1 MIPGSVFSERMEIA
15 NFPVLSMQELVKLSW
30 LMLMAMD
37 AGSDVI
43 CMALLAIQPVG
54 PVSYT
59 HLDVYKRQG
68 IGPL

>member
-54 PVSYT
+54 RSPS
-59 HLDVYKRQG
+59 REE
-68 IGPL
+68 IR

>member
-43 CMALLAIQPVG
+43 YMALLAIQPVG
-54 PVSYT
+54 RSPS
-59 HLDVYKRQG
+59 REE
-68 IGPL
+68 IR